1 MEKFNFVHELLK
13 LNQIYNNTMPYF
25 SITQLIN
32 YFLCDSVLAANLWF
46 GSGCAH
52 VGQLL

>member
-1 MEKFNFVHELLK
+1 MEESNFVYELSK
-13 LNQIYNNTMPYF
+13 LNKIYNNTMPYL

-32 YFLCDSVLAANLWF
+32 YFLCDSVQTNLWF